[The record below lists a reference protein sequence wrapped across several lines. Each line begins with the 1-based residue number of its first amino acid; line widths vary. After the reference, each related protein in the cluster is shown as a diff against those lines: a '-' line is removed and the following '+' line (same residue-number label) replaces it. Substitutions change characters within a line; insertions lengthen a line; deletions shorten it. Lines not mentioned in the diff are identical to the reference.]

1 MDKLDGKK
9 SIKDIVKTAKRIIF
23 QKDERITFLES
34 IAKHAMDG
42 REPILLQMPGE
53 IKVSNLKDINV
64 KADVKMPD
72 VQKVTIIESPE
83 VKVDKASKWVPNLIT
98 HSLKAL
104 IDGLDIRLG
113 KGIEVY
119 SSTEDKLRPQAVIVV
134 DVQGRPVSFGGGATT
149 IVPMP
154 GGTGGTP
161 PPANINCNRKTVT
174 TPGTAERLTT
184 TFTLCRKVIITAPSG
199 NGGEVYV
206 GCSQVSAVAGSQKG
220 LLLLPTGSV
229 SIDIND
235 VSKIYIDATVA
246 GEGVTYTYL
255 T

>member
-9 SIKDIVKTAKRIIF
+9 SIKDIVKTAKHIIS

-42 REPILLQMPGE
+42 REPILLQMPGD

-64 KADVKMPD
+64 NAEVKMPE
-72 VQKVTIIESPE
+72 VQKVTIVESPE
-83 VKVDKASKWVPNLIT
+83 VKVDKASKWVPSLIT

-104 IDGLDIRLG
+104 IESFDKRFS

-119 SSTEDKLRPQAVIVV
+119 SSDQDKLRPQAVIVV
-134 DVQGRPVSFGGGATT
+134 DVHGRPVNIGGGATV
-149 IVPMP
+149 VPMP
-154 GGTGGTP
+154 GATGGTP

-199 NGGEVYV
+199 NSGEIYV